1 MSNKKNK
8 KNTKTSSDYWGD
20 DDYDS
25 SRGIRREM
33 RKSKRKREKQIV
45 RDMMHDPNNDD
56 LDIEE
61 GDW

>member
-1 MSNKKNK
+1 MANNK
-8 KNTKTSSDYWGD
+8 KNTNKREHEYWGEPEQD
-20 DDYDS
+20 GN
-25 SRGIRREM
+25 RGIRREM